1 MGKMILMNFD
11 KVTKGASAP
20 YSFEASFY
28 AHHDTPARADR
39 GEDPE

>member
-20 YSFEASFY
+20 FSFH
-28 AHHDTPARADR
+28 AHHDTTGGQIAEKIRQ
-39 GEDPE
+39 

>member
-20 YSFEASFY
+20 FSFEASFD
-28 AHHDTPARADR
+28 AHRDTRCALIAERHR
-39 GEDPE
+39 E

>member
-20 YSFEASFY
+20 FSFD
-28 AHHDTPARADR
+28 AHRDTTGADR
-39 GEDPE
+39 G

>member
-20 YSFEASFY
+20 FSLRLLLMPTT
-28 AHHDTPARADR
+28 TPRRVLR
-39 GEDPE
+39 G